1 LKRGFRRFCGC
12 FPRNLQIF
20 ELFVD
25 LFAVQ
30 SFFGEIKKNRPQTK
44 IIALDFWEARLF
56 QFLFFV
62 LKNRLEDPGF
72 LLAEHTL
79 LANFVKFSH
88 ELILLVLVPIFLFV
102 GKPLRTIFN
111 VIQKTHQV

>member
-1 LKRGFRRFCGC
+1 
-12 FPRNLQIF
+12 
-20 ELFVD
+20 